1 MPTHVTLPYGS
12 RRLDV
17 SVPTRV
23 PPQVLIPRDVA
34 PASDPIAVLRRALRH
49 PLAAPPLADLARH
62 ARDVVILIDDLTRL
76 TPVADILPLLLEE
89 LAAAGISPAQITV
102 IVALGTH
109 RAMTEAE
116 LRARVGE
123 EVWGRVPVLNHEHWN
138 PEALIDLGPT
148 PNGTPIVLNRR
159 VWEADLVI
167 GVGSVYPHHIAGYSG
182 GSKIVQPGVSG
193 ARTTGATHILST
205 RTRRSYLG
213 LVDNIVRR
221 EMDNVAAAAGL
232 KAVFNCVLTRTGQVV
247 DAFFGDPRAVLAAA
261 ARAVNAIYGVPFRQP
276 ADVVIA
282 GSYPADIEFW
292 QAHKSLYPADVVVR
306 DRGTIIVVTPCPEGV
321 AVTHPSL
328 LELAGMPRD
337 ALLVRIDR
345 GEVEDWVAAGLALAW
360 AQVRE
365 RARVSLVSDGIPPED
380 ARALGF
386 VPFPSVED
394 ALEEALR
401 RHGPHARVAVLPYA
415 PETLPLREEAH
426 AP

>member
-1 MPTHVTLPYGS
+1 MPTQVTLPYGS
-12 RRLDV
+12 GHVDV
-17 SVPTRV
+17 SVPTRE
-23 PPQVLIPRDVA
+23 PPHILIPRDVA
-34 PASDPIAVLRRALRH
+34 PAPDPVAVLRRALRR
-49 PLAAPPLADLARH
+49 PLGVPSLAEMARR

-76 TPVADILPLLLEE
+76 TPVADILPLLLEDLE
-89 LAAAGISPAQITV
+89 AGGVSPDQITV

-123 EVWGRVPVLNHEHWN
+123 DVWGRVAVLNHEHWN
-138 PEALIDLGPT
+138 SEALIDLGLT

-213 LVDNIVRR
+213 WVDNVVRR
-221 EMDNVAAAAGL
+221 EMDRVAAAAGL
-232 KAVFNCVLTRTGQVV
+232 KAVFNCVLTRTGRVV
-247 DAFFGDPRAVLAAA
+247 DAFFGAPRAVLAAA
-261 ARAVNAIYGVPFRQP
+261 ARAADAIYGVPFSHP

-292 QAHKSLYPADVVVR
+292 QAHKSLYPADMVVR

-321 AVTHPSL
+321 AVTHPAL

-337 ALLVRIDR
+337 ALLLRIDR
-345 GEVEDWVAAGLALAW
+345 GDVDDWVAAGLALAW

-365 RARVSLVSDGIPPED
+365 RAQVSLVSDGIPPEH

-386 VPFPSVED
+386 VPFPSAQD

-401 RHGPHARVAVLPYA
+401 RHGPDARVAVLPFA
-415 PETLPLREEAH
+415 PETLPLREDTRGR
-426 AP
+426 